1 MAVSSGLRAAEHGAL
16 LCRVY
21 LTGGPFVNRSN
32 DISLP
37 VQPRGITV
45 QEETDAFLERD
56 LSANTRRNF
65 QSDLRRFCRMIGP
78 GAAETVTTT
87 EIRDHLAALQG
98 RGRKAASP
106 ETYNRHRTTL
116 HALYE
121 WLIREGEVDANPVAR
136 VERKKAGNRLPRPMT
151 RGQVEEL
158 FERLRGLRERAL
170 FSLLYLSGT

>member
-1 MAVSSGLRAAEHGAL
+1 M
-16 LCRVY
+16 
-21 LTGGPFVNRSN
+21 NRSN